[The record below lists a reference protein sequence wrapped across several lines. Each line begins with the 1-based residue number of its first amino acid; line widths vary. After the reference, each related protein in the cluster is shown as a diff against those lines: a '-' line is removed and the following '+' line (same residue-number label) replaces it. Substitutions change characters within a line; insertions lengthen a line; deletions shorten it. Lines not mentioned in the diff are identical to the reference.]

1 MYFKD
6 INKDILILVEGTTPR
21 FYDTT
26 LTAEAKYSINFTHPR
41 KRFALSLHYN
51 GSNSFL
57 FLNATK
63 RYQFKLKDAEIKNYT
78 LFLGLGS
85 I

>member
-1 MYFKD
+1 MYLKD

-26 LTAEAKYSINFTHPR
+26 LTAEVKYSINFTHPR

-63 RYQFKLKDAEIKNYT
+63 RYQFKLKDAGKKIIHY
-78 LFLGLGS
+78 F
-85 I
+85 

>member
-1 MYFKD
+1 MHLKN
-6 INKDILILVEGTTPR
+6 IKKDILILVEGATPR

-41 KRFALSLHYN
+41 KRLALSLHYN

-78 LFLGLGS
+78 LFLSLGS